1 MQPNL
6 ENPESIYDE
15 AVRLHHIYL
24 ALLEAGFKKYLNDNT
39 DHSNVLDLAE
49 SIIWS
54 DLDLVVSVEE
64 WLPDLKRTAEWL
76 FKIGGNPCGLPIREN
91 NLLCH
96 AVRKFGA
103 RVQSEAE

>member
-24 ALLEAGFKKYLNDNT
+24 ALLEAGFKKYVNDNT
-39 DHSNVLDLAE
+39 SRSDVLDLAE
-49 SIIWS
+49 TIIWS
-54 DLDLVVSVEE
+54 DLDLVVPVEE

-76 FKIGGNPCGLPIREN
+76 LRIGRNPCGLPDREN
-91 NLLCH
+91 NLLFH

-103 RVQSEAE
+103 RVQSET